1 VVIAGCGFLGEAAAF
16 LFAKRGHSVLGLC
29 ATQTTSVKLAD
40 RPFEILKADISGS
53 LSEIPAVWKQPD
65 LLIHCAST
73 GGGSADDYRNL
84 YRDGLANLLEFFAP
98 RRVLFTGS
106 TSVYA
111 QTTGE
116 WVDEESP
123 TQPARET
130 SRILLEAESLALGA
144 GGVVARL
151 AGLYGPGRS
160 TYLKKFLDGRA
171 ALEAGGTRW
180 INQIHRDDAARALI
194 HLSNPKV
201 PSGIY
206 NVCDNTPV
214 TQRGV
219 YEWIADCLKKPLPPT
234 GSAEPARKKAWTNK
248 RVRNARLRGTGWK
261 PAFAS
266 YREGLPSLL

>member
-1 VVIAGCGFLGEAAAF
+1 LGTSRVVIAGCGFLGEAAAF

-29 ATQTTSVKLAD
+29 ATQATSVKLVG

-123 TQPARET
+123 AQPARET
-130 SRILLEAESLALGA
+130 SRILLEAESLAWGA
-144 GGVVARL
+144 GGVAPRL
-151 AGLYGPGRS
+151 AGLYLAPFIPGS
-160 TYLKKFLDGRA
+160 ADKIMAQLGLD
-171 ALEAGGTRW
+171 
-180 INQIHRDDAARALI
+180 
-194 HLSNPKV
+194 P
-201 PSGIY
+201 
-206 NVCDNTPV
+206 
-214 TQRGV
+214 
-219 YEWIADCLKKPLPPT
+219 IADGDWTSKGT
-234 GSAEPARKKAWTNK
+234 WGSADFGTVDPAGPLFPRIEVT
-248 RVRNARLRGTGWK
+248 
-261 PAFAS
+261 
-266 YREGLPSLL
+266 E